1 MKRDSSFT
9 SNVTKSGQFSSRLE
23 GIKALNIEDD
33 FISFATHVL
42 SSGND
47 DNYPNLANIDF
58 MEIPRLVPNVYILD
72 FRQGIEDGLLM
83 KFAGTAVEANY
94 PSRLQGGYL
103 DKLYTGHDAKEL
115 FMDVYRR
122 SYRHAESFFTR
133 RIVQYMENNEDEKY
147 RLATVLFFVCF
158 SDDRNVEY
166 GIGFAKY
173 EFCQHNVEPI
183 FYLI

>member
-1 MKRDSSFT
+1 MERNSSNT
-9 SNVTKSGQFSSRLE
+9 SNATKDGHFSGRLE
-23 GIKALNIEDD
+23 AIKAINLEDD
-33 FISFATHVL
+33 FICFAAHVL
-42 SSGND
+42 SSSND
-47 DNYPNLANIDF
+47 EDYPNMANIDL

-122 SYRHAESFFTR
+122 SYLHAESFFTR
-133 RIVQYMENNEDEKY
+133 RIVRYIENNENEKY

-158 SDDRNVEY
+158 TDDRDVDH
-166 GIGFAKY
+166 GICFAKY
-173 EFCQHNVEPI
+173 EFCQHKVEPI
-183 FYLI
+183 FQLI

>member
-1 MKRDSSFT
+1 MESAFPNM
-9 SNVTKSGQFSSRLE
+9 SNDTKAGLLSDRLE
-23 GIKALNIEDD
+23 AIKALNIGDD
-33 FISFATHVL
+33 FTCFAAHVL
-42 SSGND
+42 SSGSD
-47 DNYPNLANIDF
+47 QNYPNLANIDL

-83 KFAGTAVEANY
+83 KFVGTAVEANY

-122 SYRHAESFFTR
+122 SYLHAESFFTR
-133 RIVQYMENNEDEKY
+133 RIVRYIVNNENEKY
-147 RLATVLFFVCF
+147 RLATVLFFICF
-158 SDDRNVEY
+158 SDDGNVDY

-173 EFCQHNVEPI
+173 EFCQLKVEPV
-183 FYLI
+183 FQLI